1 MNVGL
6 VSTWLHRGASYVTIN
21 YSKLLQSN
29 HKVFIFGRGG
39 EYFDDQLKMPDVNI
53 HKGRRLDS
61 EDGVLGKELVQ
72 WIQNNEIDIV
82 IWNEQRDLSALIY
95 SKQKCPNVL
104 HGAYIDYYKEDTV
117 KWFGVYDFLICNT
130 LRHYSVFKWHPQC
143 FYMPWGCDT
152 NLYVP
157 MEKDEKDQKYNV
169 VFFHSMGMA
178 NRKGTDILVK
188 TFVERNLAEHNA
200 KLVIHTQTNI
210 DSIITKEV
218 AEKNNIEIVEQ
229 TVPAPGLYRRGDVYV
244 YPAKL
249 DGLGLTL
256 YEAIACG
263 LPVIATNV
271 APMNEVIDKNIGYL
285 VDVEKYYSR
294 SDGYY
299 WPLADVSE
307 ESLYNGLM
315 YYVKNHKNLK
325 ILSKRARENALEKWN
340 LKDRNDT
347 FGDIIC
353 NVHRI
358 DNYAVCQSY
367 MSEHKKKVKRKR
379 RVAFTTLF
387 IPKKLFAFMKEKQIE
402 MKFGLKGKR
411 N

>member
-21 YSKLLQSN
+21 YAKLLQPD

-39 EYFDDQLKMPDVNI
+39 EYFDDQLEIPEVNI
-53 HKGRRLDS
+53 HKGRRLDA
-61 EDGVLGKELVQ
+61 EDGILGEELVQ
-72 WIQNNEIDIV
+72 WIQTNKIEIV

-95 SKQKCPNVL
+95 SKDKCPAVL

-143 FYMPWGCDT
+143 FYLPWGCDT
-152 NLYVP
+152 NLYMP
-157 MEKDEKDQKYNV
+157 MEKDEKDQKYKV

-178 NRKGTDILVK
+178 NRKGTDILIR
-188 TFVERNLAEHNA
+188 TFVNRNLAEYNV

-210 DSIITKEV
+210 DSIITAEE

-229 TVPAPGLYRRGDVYV
+229 TVPAPGLYYRGDVYV

-256 YEAIACG
+256 YEAIGCG

-271 APMNEVIDKNIGYL
+271 APMNEVIHKDNGYL
-285 VDVEKYYSR
+285 VDVEKYYCR

-299 WPLADVSE
+299 WPLAEVSE
-307 ESLYNGLM
+307 ESLYKGLM
-315 YYVKNHKNLK
+315 YFIENYKNLRMISESVRK
-325 ILSKRARENALEKWN
+325 EAEEKWE
-340 LKDRNDT
+340 LRDRKDKFDELIRKVHKVDT
-347 FGDIIC
+347 DEIC
-353 NVHRI
+353 QR
-358 DNYAVCQSY
+358 Y
-367 MSEHKKKVKRKR
+367 MSEYKKIVARKR

-387 IPKKLFAFMKEKQIE
+387 IPKRLFALMKEKQTE
-402 MKFGLKGKR
+402 KKFGLNGRK